1 MLTLEGYTLDGFK
14 LTLSLPCDTVEQA
27 LRHLRTVVESGITP
41 LPQDL
46 DAQETKTITSVVRRV
61 HTNKKTGKKTP
72 VVDLYSSWQ
81 GDYGQFRFCG
91 VYLNSPED
99 IAQFEAQS
107 GLNLLN
113 MPLYKS
119 QGPLQR
125 IQISRDD
132 VEIACKP
139 FTAHKVMGK
148 EKDIDGSGK
157 MQHTWDFA
165 GYGASIQTAFQDT
178 PAKPAPQKSVQADNP
193 APTPPATVQ
202 VEQHWSSDSKLVNAS
217 FKWALDT
224 FDIKQSDVTEYMRKI
239 GVSFADLSRDEFKAR
254 MLAYNADHDAEKIS
268 KIGEG
273 KSLSHEVI
281 VTATS
286 FVSSSDL
293 PQ

>member
-41 LPQDL
+41 LPQDP

-178 PAKPAPQKSVQADNP
+178 PAKPATQKSVQADNP
-193 APTPPATVQ
+193 APTPPVWWAVLAEYRPFMNPDDFSTMRTQLSEGVKAT
-202 VEQHWSSDSKLVNAS
+202 SLNISDNTEARSHIEKSYGLLID
-217 FKWALDT
+217 LDT
-224 FDIKQSDVTEYMRKI
+224 LRAAAKEMD
-239 GVSFADLSRDEFKAR
+239 
-254 MLAYNADHDAEKIS
+254 
-268 KIGEG
+268 
-273 KSLSHEVI
+273 
-281 VTATS
+281 
-286 FVSSSDL
+286 DL